1 MPCLSVQSPLL
12 PLGWGPLPEQAPAAK
27 PPPGLAGGCL
37 RVMEAQGTPPSLSW
51 GRVGYTRAPNSVPA
65 RAPSLALL
73 LPACGSLGLRL
84 RAVKCRPWPLLPWG
98 LWRIS
103 SSLGE
108 NPVASG
114 VCVFQGAWVRQGLQA
129 LLGGWDR
136 SRRLCEPGRDV
147 ARSGLWLQRGGKLGE
162 GETRLGRRPS
172 RPAVRE
178 TREAWPRG
186 ERSGQGLRSLN
197 D

>member
-37 RVMEAQGTPPSLSW
+37 RVMEAQGTPPSLSR
-51 GRVGYTRAPNSVPA
+51 GRVGYTRAP

-114 VCVFQGAWVRQGLQA
+114 VCVFQGALGQA
-129 LLGGWDR
+129 RLASPARRVGR

-172 RPAVRE
+172 RPAIRE

>member
-37 RVMEAQGTPPSLSW
+37 RVMEAQGTPPSLSR
-51 GRVGYTRAPNSVPA
+51 GRVGYTRAP

-84 RAVKCRPWPLLPWG
+84 RAVKCRPGPFFPGVFGGLAAVLVRTPWPQG
-98 LWRIS
+98 C
-103 SSLGE
+103 
-108 NPVASG
+108 
-114 VCVFQGAWVRQGLQA
+114 VCFRGRWVRQGLQA

-178 TREAWPRG
+178 TREAWPKG
-186 ERSGQGLRSLN
+186 E
-197 D
+197 